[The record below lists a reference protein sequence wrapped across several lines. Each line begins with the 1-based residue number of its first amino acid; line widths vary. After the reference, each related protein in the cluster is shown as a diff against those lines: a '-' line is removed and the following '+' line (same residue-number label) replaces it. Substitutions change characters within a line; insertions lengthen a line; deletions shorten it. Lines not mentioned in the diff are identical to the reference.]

1 MPFGEKETQLLRY
14 CLLEPPDRDAVR
26 RMLTSEEADINAC
39 DGDETLLSAVIAGFA
54 HRKDGTR
61 QDNEAALADMIR
73 LFLTH
78 GFDVRGQNGRAGAV
92 CLVQL
97 MLNHHDDAMLRM
109 ADMLLTAGT
118 DPYYLF
124 AEDGETLLETVRF
137 EAFFLEENGLLREAA
152 LIRRLYDR
160 LLIAAKERP
169 SLLEHF

>member
-14 CLLEPPDRDAVR
+14 CLHDPPDMDTVR
-26 RMLTSEEADINAC
+26 RILTAKEADINAC
-39 DGDETLLSAVIAGFA
+39 EGDETLLSAVIAGFA

-61 QDNEAALADMIR
+61 QDNGTALADMIR

-78 GFDVRGQNGRAGAV
+78 GFDVRGQDGRAGAV

-97 MLNHHDDAMLRM
+97 MLNHCNDTMLHM

-124 AEDGETLLETVRF
+124 AEDNETLLEAVRF
-137 EAFFLEENGLLREAA
+137 EAFFLESEGLLSEGA
-152 LIRRLYDR
+152 LIRRLYEM
-160 LLIAAKERP
+160 LLTAAKQRP
-169 SLLEHF
+169 SRS